1 MSDFYPGR
9 AWIELNRDALR
20 HNVEQLQALLPPNC
34 ALMPAVKA
42 NAYGHGAVLIA
53 KELNVLGVDA
63 FCVATVFEGIE
74 LRQSGVWGEIL
85 ILSYTHPRYAPLLQ
99 QYHLTQTILDRSY
112 ALELNACNQ
121 NLDVHVKID
130 TGMHRLGERFEH
142 LKELRQIFDCDRLHI
157 TGAYTHLYA
166 DDLTLSADRTA
177 ALQQSKAFYQTI
189 DQLKGMGYPVPKV
202 HILASGG
209 LLHCPDIGGDY
220 ARPGIALYGQLSTKA
235 EWEKVRDELRPVLSL
250 KARIAQVKELDQG
263 EGAGYGH
270 QFRAERDTKIA
281 VASIG
286 YADGLPRSLSD
297 GIGAALVH
305 GHMAPI
311 VGRICMDQ
319 TLLDVTDIPSV
330 ISGDIAVFIGK
341 SGDKEITASDIAEQT
356 GTISNEV
363 LSRLGERLE
372 RKYSNDLRKAVS

>member
-1 MSDFYPGR
+1 MTDFYQGR
-9 AWIELNRDALR
+9 AWIELDRAALR
-20 HNVEQLQALLPPNC
+20 HNVERLQTLLPPNC

-42 NAYGHGAVLIA
+42 NAYGHGAVLIS
-53 KELNVLGVDA
+53 KELNALGIDA
-63 FCVATVFEGIE
+63 FCVATIFEGIE
-74 LRQSGVWGEIL
+74 LRQNGVWGEIL
-85 ILSYTHPRYAPLLQ
+85 ILGYTHPRYAPLLQ

-121 NLDVHVKID
+121 HINVHVKID
-130 TGMHRLGERFEH
+130 TGMHRLGERYEH
-142 LKELRQIFDCDRLHI
+142 LKELRQIFDCGQLHV
-157 TGAYTHLYA
+157 TGAYTHLYE
-166 DDLTLSADRTA
+166 DDLTLSADRTD
-177 ALQQSKAFYQTI
+177 ALKQSRAFYQTI
-189 DQLKGMGYPVPKV
+189 EQIKEMGYAVPRV
-202 HILASGG
+202 HLLASGG
-209 LLHCPDIGGDY
+209 TLHCPGIGGDY

-235 EWEKVRDELRPVLSL
+235 EWEKAKDELRPVLSL
-250 KARIAQVKELDQG
+250 KARIALVKDLCQG

-270 QFRAERDTKIA
+270 QFRAERDTRIA

-286 YADGLPRSLSD
+286 YADGLPRSLSN
-297 GIGAALVH
+297 GIGAALVR

-341 SGDKEITASDIAEQT
+341 SGNREITACDIAEQT

-372 RKYSNDLRKAVS
+372 RKTF